1 VAALTQPVGLKPPQT
16 ADEDAVRA
24 ALDLLAN
31 GGCDQ
36 SAFLQSM
43 QQRFQSAPDG
53 TWEVLSQL
61 DQYYRRGK
69 ISSETFQAIKAVL
82 AGAVIGPGSDPASR
96 PVAPA
101 PPAAARTRAKE
112 PSTRAEAQQLKP
124 GDILRDRY
132 RIESVLG
139 QGGMGTVFEAVDD
152 FRLDAPPS
160 GQRLAIKVL
169 HSAVTTRTELFAELR
184 REFQNLQ
191 LLSHPHVVRVYE
203 FDRDGPLAFFTME
216 LLHGTLLS
224 RVLLARKPLHLEHA
238 HSLAVIRDVGAAI
251 AHAHS
256 RGVVHGD
263 INPQNIFITARGDL
277 RVLDFGASNRLVA
290 DPAAPDNEIKPTR
303 FATPG
308 YASCQVLEGTRPDAR
323 DDVFALAC
331 VAYRL
336 LCGEHPFSEGSAV
349 DARAA
354 GSSARKPVKL
364 SRRQWRVLQEGL
376 HWDREARPADVLNW
390 LQRLDLRGAAKT
402 LPALSDLLEPA
413 PAAKRDGFVI
423 PLSKALHAAQ
433 YNFARLRTKALPAAL
448 GLAVVLALA
457 GGYWFIRTRK
467 TPPSVIAA
475 APAELDRTP
484 GDMAPAPP
492 DSRAPAASGGRT
504 SPPVVAREA
513 EVTDAEPRAAAADES
528 ALPRP
533 AALASSASPPSAPLP
548 RPALIEM
555 SAATVEVAAGE
566 ASARVVVRRK
576 GNVRGETG
584 FTWWTES
591 GTAKPG
597 IDFAPVVPQVE
608 RIGDRKTSVSL
619 GIPLIGSPRAQAKS
633 FYVVIDLPEGNAKLG
648 EGNAKLGER
657 ALTMVT
663 LPPTN

>member
-1 VAALTQPVGLKPPQT
+1 MTVLTQPEGLQPPQT

-24 ALDLLAN
+24 GLDLLAS
-31 GGCDQ
+31 GSCDQ
-36 SAFLQSM
+36 SAFLESM
-43 QQRFQSAPDG
+43 QQRFQFTPDA

-69 ISSETFQAIKAVL
+69 IGRETFQAVKAAL
-82 AGAVIGPGSDPASR
+82 AGAALRLGDPAAR
-96 PVAPA
+96 LAAPA
-101 PPAAARTRAKE
+101 APGGTRSHTRESPARADA
-112 PSTRAEAQQLKP
+112 SRQLNP
-124 GDILRDRY
+124 GDKLRDRY

-152 FRLDAPPS
+152 FRVAAPPS

-191 LLSHPHVVRVYE
+191 LLSHPNIVRVYE

-216 LLHGTLLS
+216 LLHGALLS
-224 RVLLARKPLHLEHA
+224 RVLLSRKPLHLEHA

-263 INPQNIFITARGDL
+263 VNPQNIYITSRGDL
-277 RVLDFGASNRLVA
+277 RVLDFGASNRLAV
-290 DPAAPDNEIKPTR
+290 DPAAPDDGFKPPR

-336 LCGEHPFSEGSAV
+336 LCGEHPFSESSALE
-349 DARAA
+349 ARAA
-354 GSSARKPVKL
+354 GSRAQQPLKL
-364 SRRQWRVLQEGL
+364 SRRQWRVLEEGL
-376 HWDREARPADVLNW
+376 HWERGQRPADVLDW
-390 LQRLDLRGAAKT
+390 LERLDLRGAAKALPT
-402 LPALSDLLEPA
+402 LSELLQPQPVAKSDPWLRM
-413 PAAKRDGFVI
+413 AK
-423 PLSKALHAAQ
+423 AQHAVKYQ
-433 YNFARLRTKALPAAL
+433 IESLRARALPAAL
-448 GLAVVLALA
+448 GLAAILALA
-457 GGYWFIRTRK
+457 GGYWIIRSHPTSAR
-467 TPPSVIAA
+467 VDAA
-475 APAELDRTP
+475 APIHTA
-484 GDMAPAPP
+484 
-492 DSRAPAASGGRT
+492 APAANGSHVL
-504 SPPVVAREA
+504 PP
-513 EVTDAEPRAAAADES
+513 AAAPEPAVADADPQASAAAGEP

-533 AALASSASPPSAPLP
+533 AALASNASRPPAPP

-555 SAATVEVAAGE
+555 STATVEVAAGD
-566 ASARVVVRRK
+566 ASARVVVRRQ
-576 GNVRGETG
+576 GNLRGETG

-597 IDFAPVVPQVE
+597 IDFAPVVPQLE
-608 RIGDRKTSVSL
+608 RIGDRKTRVAL
-619 GIPLIGSPRAQAKS
+619 NIPLLGSPRAQAKN
-633 FYVVIDLPEGNAKLG
+633 FYVVIDLP

-663 LPPTN
+663 LPASQ